1 MLAVYEPLLGY
12 AKKLVVVFPRQV
24 RRSPMIPWRPKSPGF
39 KKTSYRS
46 NEFYNMH
53 HHDHPAPHFYGSKP
67 AYHRS
72 PPFPHGGDDFDQ
84 GYEEVNHVHIP
95 HSKDVSHA
103 ISFGK
108 GYVPYDSIR
117 GTFSFD
123 NDKYTEMIEYA
134 NKFTEPNQAS
144 TSYSPTASDYST
156 PPTGY
161 MQENIFS
168 DSYFSDVKNI
178 DLQDRKN
185 EGVKNYIPRA
195 INNNEVTQTT
205 NDIFEMNKDTTA
217 NKNPTFYKDTGYQDN
232 KAEGAII
239 LPAGIPSATIGGS
252 KEGII
257 FRDSVSMDDYNRK
270 VQAFTKNWPSLL
282 GVDSI
287 PQSPIMNPIDQ
298 SVLLQQQQ
306 QQQLQQQQLQ
316 QHQQQL
322 INPLPTPAA
331 LIGPGYP
338 TIGPNWFSEYAE
350 AKRGYAVKE
359 DHMEPQHDFRTMPIQ
374 TSPFQ
379 NFQVGMNLG
388 QSILSPIIHA

>member
-1 MLAVYEPLLGY
+1 
-12 AKKLVVVFPRQV
+12 
-24 RRSPMIPWRPKSPGF
+24 MIPWRPKSPGF
-39 KKTSYRS
+39 KKTSYKS
-46 NEFYNMH
+46 NEYYNMH
-53 HHDHPAPHFYGSKP
+53 HHDHHPGPHFYGSRP
-67 AYHRS
+67 VYHRN

-108 GYVPYDSIR
+108 GYVPYDSIK

-144 TSYSPTASDYST
+144 TSYSSTTASDYNTS
-156 PPTGY
+156 PTGY
-161 MQENIFS
+161 MQENLFS

-185 EGVKNYIPRA
+185 EEIKNYIPRA
-195 INNNEVTQTT
+195 ITNNEITQTSTT
-205 NDIFEMNKDTTA
+205 NDIFEMNKETTV

-232 KAEGAII
+232 KGAEGAVI

-270 VQAFTKNWPSLL
+270 VQVFTKNWPSLL

-287 PQSPIMNPIDQ
+287 PQSSIMNPIDQ

-306 QQQLQQQQLQ
+306 QQQQLQ
-316 QHQQQL
+316 QHQQQQL

-331 LIGPGYP
+331 LIGPGYSA
-338 TIGPNWFSEYAE
+338 IGPNWFTEYAE

-379 NFQVGMNLG
+379 SFPVGLNLG
-388 QSILSPIIHA
+388 QPVLSSIIHSR